1 MAWPIVRPRVVSYSH
16 SNIIN
21 FDHIWQASW
30 NMVDFVSG
38 GLLVPG
44 EDLRINQGKGRIG
57 QSHGLG

>member
-1 MAWPIVRPRVVSYSH
+1 
-16 SNIIN
+16 
-21 FDHIWQASW
+21 
-30 NMVDFVSG
+30 MVDFVSG